1 MNNSVEMIP
10 QYTTVL
16 FTDIWDSAEDFK
28 SDLSE
33 SAFANCMQDGSVQG
47 QPDNV
52 SILYYLLYAK
62 YGNNPIA
69 NNDITQFK
77 YKVFSVMFQY
87 GPTWE
92 KKLDIQSKLR
102 ALSEA
107 EIIAG
112 SKAIYNQALNPST
125 TPSTGSLEE
134 LTYINAQNTT
144 NLKRSKLEGYE
155 LLVSLLD
162 DNLTAKFIE
171 KFGICFKKFVFPEQP
186 LLYVTEEED
195 EE

>member
-16 FTDIWDSAEDFK
+16 FTEVWDSAEDFK
-28 SDLSE
+28 SDLE
-33 SAFANCMQDGSVQG
+33 DSAFAGCMQDGSITG

-52 SILYYLLYAK
+52 SLLYYLLYAK

-77 YKVFSVMFQY
+77 YKVYSVMFQY

-92 KKLDIQSKLR
+92 KKLDIQAKLR

-107 EIIAG
+107 DILAG
-112 SKAIYNQALNPST
+112 SKAIYNQALNPGT
-125 TPSTGSLEE
+125 APSTGSLDE
-134 LTYINAQNTT
+134 LTYINSQNTT

-171 KFGICFKKFVFPEQP
+171 KFNICFKKFVYPERP
-186 LLYVTEEED
+186 LLFVTD
-195 EE
+195 EEGE

>member
-1 MNNSVEMIP
+1 MSNLTDLVP

-16 FTDIWDSAEDFK
+16 FTEVWDSAEDFK
-28 SDLSE
+28 SDLE
-33 SAFANCMQDGSVQG
+33 DSAFAGCMRDGSLQG
-47 QPDNV
+47 QPDDV
-52 SILYYLLYAK
+52 SLLFYLLYAK

-77 YKVFSVMFQY
+77 YKVFSIMFQY

-92 KKLDIQSKLR
+92 RKLDIQTTLR
-102 ALSEA
+102 NLTET
-107 EIIAG
+107 EILTG

-125 TPSTGSLEE
+125 APSTGSLDE

-155 LLVSLLD
+155 LLLSLLD

-171 KFGICFKKFVFPEQP
+171 RFGICFKKFVYPEQP
-186 LLYVTEEED
+186 LLYITED
-195 EE
+195 EEGE